1 MGNSSGIEYL
11 NAGADFPVLS
21 LAALGSDES
30 GDSIKW
36 GHAVMAQFAGDIKPR
51 WYGETNAAQGIFR
64 LRLAYFN
71 WTQNALN

>member
-1 MGNSSGIEYL
+1 MMGNSSGIEYL

-51 WYGETNAAQGIFR
+51 WYGETNAAQGI
-64 LRLAYFN
+64 LGCASPILIG
-71 WTQNALN
+71 LKML